1 MDQGLL
7 NQISREAIYVLMM
20 VSAPI
25 LLIAL
30 FVGLG
35 ISLLQALTQIQ
46 ESTLTFVPKI
56 LVIYLS
62 MLVIMPYMLT
72 KLSVFMDHII
82 QYISST

>member
-1 MDQGLL
+1 MDQGVL

-20 VSAPI
+20 VSTPI

-30 FVGLG
+30 FVGLA

-46 ESTLTFVPKI
+46 ENTLTFVPKI
-56 LVIYLS
+56 LIIYLS
-62 MLVIMPYMLT
+62 MLIITPYMLN

-82 QYISST
+82 QYISSV